1 MTAAAGENGSNEE
14 SRNADALLEK
24 LRKRTGGPKGSG
36 LTPALIDELLIKG
49 HSVTEIGKM
58 FNTSRQNVSQM
69 RRRRTGFYQSPR
81 ERVLEQ
87 NFPWKVPHAF
97 GQMGLRRAMRDH
109 GDFMATGGKGMAEGA
124 LARVRALYR
133 KLTEL
138 DAVVEFSPD
147 IPPNEHSSAGGFRLV
162 SREDSD
168 GDLMIRVN
176 RHTTLTE
183 EGKMIWRVPRRDL
196 WP

>member
-1 MTAAAGENGSNEE
+1 MTAPAGENGSNED

-87 NFPWKVPHAF
+87 NFRGRFHTRSVRWDCA
-97 GQMGLRRAMRDH
+97 GLCGTTETSWRRAEKAWR
-109 GDFMATGGKGMAEGA
+109 K
-124 LARVRALYR
+124 ARSRVSVRCTA
-133 KLTEL
+133 
-138 DAVVEFSPD
+138 S
-147 IPPNEHSSAGGFRLV
+147 
-162 SREDSD
+162 
-168 GDLMIRVN
+168 
-176 RHTTLTE
+176 
-183 EGKMIWRVPRRDL
+183 
-196 WP
+196 